1 MTRRAIGS
9 GNPFEDVYGYARAV
23 RAGMHIYVS
32 GTTPREADLEADAY
46 TQTRS
51 ALSIIESALA
61 DLDARFDDVV
71 RTTVYTTDLS
81 DLQGIARAH
90 ADTFGHIRPAS
101 TVVQVTALTPAAAKV
116 EIEVTAVTA

>member
-9 GNPFEDVYGYARAV
+9 ENPFEDVYGYSRAV
-23 RAGMHIYVS
+23 RAGAHIYVS
-32 GTTPREADLEADAY
+32 GTTPREADLGADAY

-51 ALSIIESALA
+51 ALSIVEFALA

-71 RTTVYTTDLS
+71 RTTIYTTDLS
-81 DLQGIARAH
+81 DLDGIARAH
-90 ADTFGHIRPAS
+90 AETFRNIRPAS

-116 EIEVTAVTA
+116 EIEVTAVTV